1 MNLPLVLLH
10 GWGMT
15 PKVWNGLRICLSPRL
30 AETPALPGHDETPSP
45 AASLT
50 AWSDAIL
57 ATLPPRCVLAG
68 WSLGSLIALDLAHRH
83 PERIAGLVLFG
94 ATPSFV
100 SRQETLRRPA
110 WAHGLDTATVQS
122 FCEGFATDSDATRRR
137 FLALQA
143 VGESQRRGVVHSLQ
157 RAVALPEDSQ
167 GLADGL
173 TILAETDLRAQVAEI
188 SQPVTLIH
196 GRDDALMP
204 LAAAEWL
211 AEHLPSATLT
221 VLDDCG
227 HAPFVS
233 RPEECAAQL
242 IHVIEHAR

>member
-30 AETPALPGHDETPSP
+30 SQTPVLPGHGEMPSP
-45 AASLT
+45 AASLA
-50 AWSDAIL
+50 AWSDAIVDE
-57 ATLPPRCVLAG
+57 LPPRCVLTG
-68 WSLGSLIALDLAHRH
+68 WSLGALIALDIADRY
-83 PERIAGLVLFG
+83 PERIASLVLFG
-94 ATPSFV
+94 ATPCFV
-100 SRQETLRRPA
+100 SRQETLRTPA
-110 WAHGLDTATVQS
+110 WAHGLDAATVKS
-122 FCEGFATDSDATRRR
+122 FRAGFATDPDATRRR

-143 VGESQRRGVVHSLQ
+143 MGESQRRGVVHSLQ
-157 RAVALPEDSQ
+157 RAVVSLDDPQ

-173 TILAETDLRAQVAEI
+173 TILAETDLRTKARGI
-188 SQPVTLIH
+188 IPPVTLIH

-211 AEHLPSATLT
+211 AEHLPTARLT

-227 HAPFVS
+227 HASFVS
-233 RPEECAAQL
+233 RPEACAAQL
-242 IHVIEHAR
+242 IHAIEHAR